1 MRLPTNE
8 IQVFVLFAVA
18 LYASELLTGGWR
30 G

>member
-8 IQVFVLFAVA
+8 IRVFVLFAVA
-18 LYASELLTGGWR
+18 LSASVLLAGGWR